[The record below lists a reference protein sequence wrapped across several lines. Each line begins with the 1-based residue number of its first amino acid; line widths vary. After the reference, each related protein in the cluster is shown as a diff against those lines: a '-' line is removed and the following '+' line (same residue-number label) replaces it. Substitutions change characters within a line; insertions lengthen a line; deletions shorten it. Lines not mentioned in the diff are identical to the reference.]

1 MEWKL
6 TQVNPAQ
13 LHACWPLVRPGLE
26 RVRIKARASWLCEDI
41 YCAVRSGAAT
51 MHVAYIDRHYAGV
64 LVLAINSD
72 PFTAEKSLLVWAA
85 YTCHP
90 LALKAGLA
98 EVKAM
103 AARAGLRKLI
113 FHSPRRGWSR
123 RLAAE
128 GFRVSEMKFERM
140 V

>member
-6 TQVNPAQ
+6 TQVNPAE
-13 LHACWPLVRPGLE
+13 LHTWWPLVRRGLE
-26 RVRIKARASWLCEDI
+26 RVRTKARASWLSEDI
-41 YCAVRSGAAT
+41 YSAVRTGAAT
-51 MHVAYIDRHYAGV
+51 MHVGYIDRQYAGV
-64 LVLAINSD
+64 LVLTINAD
-72 PFTAEKSLLVWAA
+72 PFTAERSLLLWAV

-90 LALKAGLA
+90 LALGFGLA

-103 AARAGLRKLI
+103 AARAGVRKLV

-128 GFRVSEMKFERM
+128 GFEISEMKFERM
-140 V
+140 L